1 VKPVAAVELPHGEV
15 RPSMTDTDSADNTMT
30 LRDATNNKETT
41 MSNTKIEKLQSAL
54 DLLKGQDIDA
64 LKSAL
69 TLIGEAPEEQVHENY
84 DVTPQGSKVKII
96 VLQRGWVVVGEY
108 SQTAT
113 EGTLT
118 NAATIRVWGTTK
130 GLGEL
135 AEDGPTS
142 STKLDK
148 AGTIRFERLTTVL
161 VLDVKDSDK
170 WISKLS

>member
-1 VKPVAAVELPHGEV
+1 MPTSDKLSKLKSAIELLE
-15 RPSMTDTDSADNTMT
+15 
-30 LRDATNNKETT
+30 
-41 MSNTKIEKLQSAL
+41 
-54 DLLKGQDIDA
+54 GQDIDA
-64 LKSAL
+64 LKQAL
-69 TLIGEAPEEQVHENY
+69 ALIGETPEEQIHESY
-84 DVTPQGSKVKII
+84 DITPKGSKVKII

-135 AEDGPTS
+135 ASDGPTS

-148 AGTIRFERLTTVL
+148 AGIVRFERLTTVL
-161 VLDVKDSDK
+161 VLDVKDDTE